1 MKYEIKFEEISS
13 IKSNGVN
20 RTTMYVDVMCVPHDI
35 PMECNPRLQNMNSS
49 VVKGIKKT
57 LLEDDGLFHIFNR
70 GITITAESIEI
81 KDDNTA
87 VIEINDETTQGCI
100 DGGHTYKSIL
110 ECRPLLRPN
119 VQYVTI
125 EVLTGR
131 TVMNNFVKLAM
142 ARNRS
147 QQVQDQSL
155 AELSN
160 EFDWIKDV
168 LKDEPF
174 KIFYKENDEGNVSV
188 QHIIWIIAITNARF
202 PMCCRNVRPAAA
214 LDEYIKY
221 SKKYGKSIKD
231 NPFYAAKDIL
241 IDLVKLY
248 DYCEVHFADKI
259 KFFSRHNKIVK
270 TGKFKSHVYMK
281 PKRYKFPNQFL
292 FPVFSAVR
300 EMMIINDDGSLGWK
314 INPLEF
320 IQEMLPILADM
331 QFKVY
336 KNNSYTLDRC
346 RDSQT
351 YTNLHDAVTTRL
363 EQKAAQEAKEKYEAL
378 MKKLQPNS
386 YDINV

>member
-13 IKSNGVN
+13 IKSNGVD
-20 RTTMYVDVMCVPHDI
+20 RTTMYVDVMCVPCSI

-81 KDDNTA
+81 KDDNIA
-87 VIEINDETTQGCI
+87 VIEINDETMQGCI

-110 ECRPLLRPN
+110 DCQPLLRPGA
-119 VQYVTI
+119 QYVTI
-125 EVLTGR
+125 EVLTGK
-131 TVMNNFVKLAM
+131 TVMDNFVKLAM

-160 EFDWIKDV
+160 EFDWIKEV

-174 KIFYKENDEGNVSV
+174 KVFYKENDEGNVSV
-188 QHIIWIIAITNARF
+188 QHIVWVIAITNARF
-202 PMCCRNVRPAAA
+202 PIGCRTVRPAAA
-214 LDEYIKY
+214 LDEYLKY
-221 SKKYGKSIKD
+221 SKKYGKSTKD
-231 NPFYAAKDIL
+231 NPFYATKDIL
-241 IDLVKLY
+241 VDLVKLY

-259 KFFSRHNKIVK
+259 KFFSRNNKIVK
-270 TGKFKSHVYMK
+270 TGKFKSHIYMT

-292 FPVFSAVR
+292 FPVFSAIR
-300 EMMIINDDGSLGWK
+300 EMMAVDEGGAIIWK
-314 INPLEF
+314 VDPHEF

-331 QFKVY
+331 QFQVY
-336 KNNSYTLDRC
+336 KNNGYTLDRC
-346 RDSQT
+346 REKQS
-351 YTNLHDAVTTRL
+351 YINLHNAVTTRL
-363 EQKAAQEAKEKYEAL
+363 EQKNAQEEKKRYEAL
-378 MKKLQPNS
+378 IKELQAKS
-386 YDINV
+386 